1 MILQKFSDAE
11 SSIYLQNMIND
22 TNTNLEGL
30 ISTSTSPNR
39 ANYRQIKKGGNIAL
53 AYFHDVKLNAIRRF
67 IAHSSFNDK
76 QYFHLIQNIHGP
88 TYTAC
93 FRPSLVNRTNQFQTS
108 IYNSRCDQLSTAW
121 QRWDDSESKILEEIY
136 HANTSYTVQ
145 NNEIFLW
152 TKLYP
157 CPSCRCVIENFEKAL
172 GYTVKVYYNNR
183 DLNNPCDKGD
193 GCSV

>member
-93 FRPSLVNRTNQFQTS
+93 FRPSLVNRTN
-108 IYNSRCDQLSTAW
+108 NSRLRFIIVDAISYQQHGKGGTILSP
-121 QRWDDSESKILEEIY
+121 R
-136 HANTSYTVQ
+136 
-145 NNEIFLW
+145 F
-152 TKLYP
+152 
-157 CPSCRCVIENFEKAL
+157 
-172 GYTVKVYYNNR
+172 
-183 DLNNPCDKGD
+183 
-193 GCSV
+193 